1 MISSLDKKEKKVLK
15 NIIQQFA
22 VFYTGDDSVYAIN
35 IAKVKAFIIT
45 SDVTIN
51 DTPAD
56 SDVIAGIATIRG
68 EPITL
73 VNLDVWLGYKAKDI
87 SEYKLIVYCEFSNKK
102 IGLLVKDMV
111 NIVEK
116 ATNELRYS
124 EERNSKITH
133 TTYVDIQEEPILCT
147 VFNAEQL
154 IQDIGLEKN
163 IQKEIQKYDDV
174 VLESKKKILVAEDSA
189 IARSVI
195 IDFLDKIEANYEIFN
210 DGKALMNRVENIDL
224 NEVGVVI
231 TDIEMPGADGYEVA
245 SFMKENSKY
254 SNIPVIINSSMT
266 TNAVKSR
273 MAKIGADAFV
283 GKTEIDRLY
292 AVIKNHLS

>member
-1 MISSLDKKEKKVLK
+1 M
-15 NIIQQFA
+15 
-22 VFYTGDDSVYAIN
+22 
-35 IAKVKAFIIT
+35 
-45 SDVTIN
+45 
-51 DTPAD
+51 
-56 SDVIAGIATIRG
+56 
-68 EPITL
+68 
-73 VNLDVWLGYKAKDI
+73 
-87 SEYKLIVYCEFSNKK
+87 
-102 IGLLVKDMV
+102 
-111 NIVEK
+111 
-116 ATNELRYS
+116 
-124 EERNSKITH
+124 
-133 TTYVDIQEEPILCT
+133 
-147 VFNAEQL
+147 
-154 IQDIGLEKN
+154 
-163 IQKEIQKYDDV
+163 
-174 VLESKKKILVAEDSA
+174 
-189 IARSVI
+189 I